1 MEKDNNK
8 KTTTAITSDDILL
21 AALKLFAAKGYFNT
35 SLTDIKNVIGAS
47 SPHAIHTH
55 FKTKQEIASALYQ
68 KILDSLSCSI
78 DDIRRRNRKTSEQL
92 REIVDLLF
100 SLADEAPEIIQFLFG
115 LRLTE
120 ILPEQKSLL
129 QTAPFDKIKKIL
141 QAGIK
146 AGEVRNI
153 DASLAYA
160 HFFGVIQQ
168 TLQLIL
174 LGELDKKAEHY
185 QSQTWINAWNTIAK
199 DK

>member
-1 MEKDNNK
+1 MEQDNNK
-8 KTTTAITSDDILL
+8 KTTTVTTDDILL
-21 AALKLFAAKGYFNT
+21 AALKLFATKGYFNT
-35 SLTDIKNVIGAS
+35 SLTDIKNAIGAA
-47 SPHAIHTH
+47 SPHAIHAH
-55 FKTKQEIASALYQ
+55 FKTKHEIASVLYQ
-68 KILDSLSCSI
+68 KILDSLNCSI
-78 DDIRRRNRKTSEQL
+78 DDIRRRNKKASEQL

-100 SLADEAPEIIQFLFG
+100 SLVDEAPEIIQFLFG
-115 LRLTE
+115 LRLAE
-120 ILPEQKSLL
+120 FLPEEKPLL

-146 AGEVRNI
+146 AGEIRNL
-153 DASLAYA
+153 DANLAYA

-185 QSQTWINAWNTIAK
+185 QSQTWISAWNTIAK